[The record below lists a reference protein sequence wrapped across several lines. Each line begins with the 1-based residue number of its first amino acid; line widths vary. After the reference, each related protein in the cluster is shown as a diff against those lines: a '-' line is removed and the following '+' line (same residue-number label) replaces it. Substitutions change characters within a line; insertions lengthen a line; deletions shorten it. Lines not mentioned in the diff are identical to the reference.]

1 MIKGLEH
8 LSYEKRP
15 GELGLFGLEKGKL
28 RGILSVYK
36 NTWREG
42 AKKTV
47 LSDAQ
52 WSRLFSV
59 MPSDRARVNGHKL
72 THRRFRLNIRKHFFT
87 VGET

>member
-36 NTWREG
+36 NT
-42 AKKTV
+42 
-47 LSDAQ
+47 
-52 WSRLFSV
+52 
-59 MPSDRARVNGHKL
+59 
-72 THRRFRLNIRKHFFT
+72 
-87 VGET
+87 